1 MNSKDA
7 STSAST
13 NPPQRRKRILLGIT
27 GSVAAIKGPEI
38 ALLLSRELDAHV
50 VVLLTHGGSNFWYK
64 AKDYN
69 PQIWEEYE
77 NFQRDSSNR
86 GDDDDG
92 DGSSGPLSLPG
103 MKSDSD
109 ARSIVLF
116 TADDEWKGWQRMKD
130 PVLHIQL
137 RDWADMAVIAPLS
150 AHTLAKI
157 ANGLC
162 DETLSCVLRA
172 WDFGYSTVS
181 SNSNSLGCQ
190 EGKEVTKPIVL
201 APAMNTAMWEHP
213 LTKSQLT
220 TIEKFGKN
228 IVKIVSPQV
237 KTLACGEVGNG
248 ALANPKDIVQV
259 AKDAISQ

>member
-7 STSAST
+7 STSKSAYTSAST

-77 NFQRDSSNR
+77 NFQRDSSNHDDDDDD
-86 GDDDDG
+86 DDDDG

-116 TADDEWKGWQRMKD
+116 
-130 PVLHIQL
+130 
-137 RDWADMAVIAPLS
+137 S
-150 AHTLAKI
+150 
-157 ANGLC
+157 
-162 DETLSCVLRA
+162 
-172 WDFGYSTVS
+172 
-181 SNSNSLGCQ
+181 
-190 EGKEVTKPIVL
+190 
-201 APAMNTAMWEHP
+201 
-213 LTKSQLT
+213 
-220 TIEKFGKN
+220 KF
-228 IVKIVSPQV
+228 
-237 KTLACGEVGNG
+237 L
-248 ALANPKDIVQV
+248 
-259 AKDAISQ
+259 